1 MLATLK
7 TLVLKT
13 ATVTGVKLV
22 TPADRIGLGFGVAA
36 YPTDNLSPGQIPM
49 PHNPEPEL
57 VRSREELSAPQSRQQ
72 LHAGGETVPPGGS
85 AGCLPG
91 LTATRFAPASAS
103 PLTRSWRAATR
114 TAAAGGTREGLPVA
128 VPGSADFSRDLGRTD
143 RFGRDCQSLRRFR
156 DLRGAKREVG
166 PAAAAGK

>member
-13 ATVTGVKLV
+13 ATVGSVKL
-22 TPADRIGLGFGVAA
+22 TAPADRIGLGFGVAA
-36 YPTDNLSPGQIPM
+36 YPTDNLSQGQIPM

-72 LHAGGETVPPGGS
+72 LHAGNEAVPPGGS
-85 AGCLPG
+85 AGCVPG
-91 LTATRFAPASAS
+91 LTAARSAARSAS
-103 PLTRSWRAATR
+103 PLTGSWRETTR
-114 TAAAGGTREGLPVA
+114 TTATGGTRVVFPVA
-128 VPGSADFSRDLGRTD
+128 VPGAADFSRDPGRSD

-156 DLRGAKREVG
+156 GQQGAKREVG